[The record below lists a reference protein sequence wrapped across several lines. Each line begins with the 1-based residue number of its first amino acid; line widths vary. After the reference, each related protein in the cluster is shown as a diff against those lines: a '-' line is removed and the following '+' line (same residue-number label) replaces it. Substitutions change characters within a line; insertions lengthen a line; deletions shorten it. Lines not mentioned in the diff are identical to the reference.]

1 MLTSKRKVSRYSLL
15 RALASSN
22 TICDSPS
29 GAWALYMWFHLSILR
44 RRFFS
49 RWQDDFFFRAVWGL
63 GTFSLD
69 PFAVSFS
76 RRQPSNEDVFTA
88 NVLYF
93 CNLSFKRC
101 YNESPLR
108 CLFSLSWILYL
119 LMCFLFQTMTAN
131 LLVCVCWCGAS
142 IEGICYWYISPRPIN
157 IFIWIVRRDEC
168 DTRQQELSEF
178 YKEAENYCCKTKSWS
193 SYVL

>member
-1 MLTSKRKVSRYSLL
+1 MTVRVGPGHF
-15 RALASSN
+15 
-22 TICDSPS
+22 ICGFISQ
-29 GAWALYMWFHLSILR
+29 
-44 RRFFS
+44 FFDEDFF
-49 RWQDDFFFRAVWGL
+49 RDGKMIFFFRAVWGL

-108 CLFSLSWILYL
+108 FLFSLS
-119 LMCFLFQTMTAN
+119 
-131 LLVCVCWCGAS
+131 
-142 IEGICYWYISPRPIN
+142 
-157 IFIWIVRRDEC
+157 
-168 DTRQQELSEF
+168 
-178 YKEAENYCCKTKSWS
+178 
-193 SYVL
+193 

>member
-1 MLTSKRKVSRYSLL
+1 MLTSKRTVSRYSLL

-22 TICDSPS
+22 TICDSPR

-49 RWQDDFFFRAVWGL
+49 SRWNDEFFFRAVWGL

-69 PFAVSFS
+69 PFVVSFS

-88 NVLYF
+88 NVLYL

-108 CLFSLSWILYL
+108 FVQFILNFIPIDVFSLPNHDCKSP
-119 LMCFLFQTMTAN
+119 C
-131 LLVCVCWCGAS
+131 VCVGVAHPLKEYA
-142 IEGICYWYISPRPIN
+142 I
-157 IFIWIVRRDEC
+157 
-168 DTRQQELSEF
+168 DTSRL
-178 YKEAENYCCKTKSWS
+178 
-193 SYVL
+193 VH